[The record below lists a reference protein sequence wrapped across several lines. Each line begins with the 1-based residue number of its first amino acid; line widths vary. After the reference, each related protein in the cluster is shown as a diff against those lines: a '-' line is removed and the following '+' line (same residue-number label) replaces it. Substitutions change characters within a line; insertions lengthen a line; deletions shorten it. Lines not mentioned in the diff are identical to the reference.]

1 MMEQKWNTKLQKLN
15 FILHVFQ
22 AKHQW
27 ITKHWLNVLE
37 TSEKRERGRGRVEK
51 MRDGALSVNSMR
63 ASIVS
68 EQFRVKYFVVIFME
82 NPTLCNLIHAW
93 DGSWLVKLEFVI
105 WNYNTLIFDP
115 SRVTNAPFVRSF
127 VYCCNGSMMSL
138 AAHISLLFVLFCDIS
153 LIISSTVRYHGN
165 IVCGTDERCSPF
177 DNNIVSKLS
186 DCFAYSRMVVVYR
199 WLWGLGY

>member
-1 MMEQKWNTKLQKLN
+1 MEYKVAEIEFHFARFWSKAPVNYKAL
-15 FILHVFQ
+15 IER
-22 AKHQW
+22 AW
-27 ITKHWLNVLE
+27 D
-37 TSEKRERGRGRVEK
+37 RERDRDREREGEEK

-63 ASIVS
+63 AFIVS
-68 EQFRVKYFVVIFME
+68 EQFWVKYFVVIFME

-115 SRVTNAPFVRSF
+115 SRVTNAPFVPFVRVLLQWVHDVVSRS
-127 VYCCNGSMMSL
+127 
-138 AAHISLLFVLFCDIS
+138 HLFVVCFVCDIS
-153 LIISSTVRYHGN
+153 LIISSTVCYHGN

-199 WLWGLGY
+199 CLWGLGY

>member
-37 TSEKRERGRGRVEK
+37 PEREREREKKEREREEK

-63 ASIVS
+63 AFIVS

-115 SRVTNAPFVRSF
+115 SRVTNAPFVRS
-127 VYCCNGSMMSL
+127 C
-138 AAHISLLFVLFCDIS
+138 
-153 LIISSTVRYHGN
+153 
-165 IVCGTDERCSPF
+165 IVAMGPWCR
-177 DNNIVSKLS
+177 
-186 DCFAYSRMVVVYR
+186 
-199 WLWGLGY
+199 